1 MTEVHK
7 LVLWNLY
14 GREVHKRVRVC
25 EACTHT
31 HAHTHAHM
39 HMHTHT
45 HVHAH
50 TWANT
55 HASKHMHT
63 CTYGHAHTC
72 AHRHTHTCVRT
83 RTHTRTHT
91 FCAAVLCS
99 VPQSCPT
106 LCDPEDCSPPGSS
119 SMGILQASRILEW
132 VAMPSSWEFS
142 QPRAQP
148 RVSCTTGRFFII
160 WVTKEGPH
168 ISEHFKVW
176 VSIRNRP
183 KSLASNRKIFNDF
196 KTFPKYTRLAPIN
209 QMKNY
214 KSLWSNLTSL
224 IWKALRNHQIWVSCH
239 L

>member
-1 MTEVHK
+1 MGERFISECVCVRHAHTRTHTGKHTHK
-7 LVLWNLY
+7 Q
-14 GREVHKRVRVC
+14 
-25 EACTHT
+25 T
-31 HAHTHAHM
+31 HAHTGM
-39 HMHTHT
+39 HTRVHTDTHT
-45 HVHAH
+45 HV
-50 TWANT
+50 
-55 HASKHMHT
+55 
-63 CTYGHAHTC
+63 
-72 AHRHTHTCVRT
+72 CVH
-83 RTHTRTHT
+83 THTRTHT

-183 KSLASNRKIFNDF
+183 KSLASNRKIFKDF
-196 KTFPKYTRLAPIN
+196 KTSPKYTRLAPIN